1 MEGQNVRP
9 IPPTYK
15 NGQAWTNRLINSLS
29 AAEIKRLA
37 ALYGFSQ
44 INKAVQQN
52 AERAIK

>member
-1 MEGQNVRP
+1 METKFKP
-9 IPPTYK
+9 IPPTHK